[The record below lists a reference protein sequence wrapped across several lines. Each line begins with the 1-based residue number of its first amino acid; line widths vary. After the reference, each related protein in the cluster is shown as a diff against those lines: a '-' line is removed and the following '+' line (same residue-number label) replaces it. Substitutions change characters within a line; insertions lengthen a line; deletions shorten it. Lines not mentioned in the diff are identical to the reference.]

1 MMGTGSGYGS
11 GWYGTMM
18 GSYGG
23 WLFPLLGLLVLVAIV
38 VLVVWAIRKRS

>member
-11 GWYGTMM
+11 GWSGTMM
-18 GSYGG
+18 GGYGG

-38 VLVVWAIRKRS
+38 VLVVWTIRKRS